1 MAEPR
6 TRELWWRGVSP
17 RSRGA
22 VWQRAIGNELA
33 LTEETYNKALKRAKD
48 VRSIKDGDVGESNQR
63 ARDWFAAI
71 KQDASTA
78 FPDLNLFQ
86 EGGPMHQNLIDVL
99 ESYSMYRSDVGYLH
113 GIHVSLILLIKRIE
127 TK

>member
-6 TRELWWRGVSP
+6 TRELWWRGVAP

-33 LTEETYNKALKRAKD
+33 LTEETYNKALQRAKD
-48 VRSIKDGDVGESNQR
+48 VRSIKDGDVGETNQR
-63 ARDWFAAI
+63 ASDWFAAI
-71 KQDASTA
+71 EQDVSAA

-86 EGGPMHQNLIDVL
+86 EGGPMRQNLIDVL

-113 GIHVSLILLIKRIE
+113 GIHVSDPSLRI
-127 TK
+127 TACM